1 MRALIGIVLVILP
14 FVGHASA
21 QASSAGPGTIRGE
34 VSTKGTNGE
43 PAVMPGVLIIIP
55 GPIRKETELYAKR
68 VFAVDSLT
76 PGIYQIATNA
86 PGLYAALAVEVGADT
101 SSTIPVEKNVAAVI
115 RPTSPEL
122 TRLKA
127 MDCAFSRNEHHA

>member
-14 FVGHASA
+14 FVVPASA
-21 QASSAGPGTIRGE
+21 EASSAAPRTIRGE
-34 VSTKGTNGE
+34 LFTMGTNGE
-43 PAVMPGVLIIIP
+43 PAVMRGVLIIIP
-55 GPIRKETELYAKR
+55 GPISKETELYAKGA
-68 VFAVDSLT
+68 FAVDSLT
-76 PGIYQIATNA
+76 PRTNQIATSA
-86 PGLYAALAVEVGADT
+86 PGLYAALGVEVGADT

-127 MDCAFSRNEHHA
+127 MGCAFSRNEHHA

>member
-14 FVGHASA
+14 FVGHDSA
-21 QASSAGPGTIRGE
+21 QASSAASGTIRGE

-43 PAVMPGVLIIIP
+43 PAVMPGV
-55 GPIRKETELYAKR
+55 YAKG

-101 SSTIPVEKNVAAVI
+101 SSTIRVEKNVAGVI

-127 MDCAFSRNEHHA
+127 MDCAFSRNEQHA